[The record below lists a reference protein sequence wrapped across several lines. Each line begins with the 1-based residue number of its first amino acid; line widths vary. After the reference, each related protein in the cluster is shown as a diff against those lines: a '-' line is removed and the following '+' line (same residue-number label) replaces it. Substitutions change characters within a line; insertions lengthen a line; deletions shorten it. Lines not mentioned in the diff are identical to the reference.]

1 MTATALATASRNR
14 SVKVVAPNTVAILN
28 AWLPCKAAMGVVAV
42 RTEGEHARA
51 LKTLEALLNEVGD
64 DESHPLADV
73 LDYLGDQVRAYEQ
86 AHIAILNATPRE
98 VLRFLIGQ
106 HGLKQGDLNNC
117 APQSRI
123 SEILAG
129 KREISK
135 AVVKQFA
142 VRFGVPVAVFLG

>member
-1 MTATALATASRNR
+1 MALVTTSRNR
-14 SVKVVAPNTVAILN
+14 AAKHASPNTDAILN
-28 AWLPCKAAMGVVAV
+28 AWLPFKAAMGVVAV
-42 RTEGEHARA
+42 RTEVEYAQA
-51 LKTLEALLNEVGD
+51 LKTLDALLNEVGD

-86 AHIAILNATPRE
+86 AHVAIPNALPRE

-106 HGLKQGDLNNC
+106 HGLKQGDLNDC
-117 APQSRI
+117 APQSRV

-135 AVVKQFA
+135 AMAKQFA
-142 VRFGVPVAVFLG
+142 ARFGVPVAVFLG

>member
-1 MTATALATASRNR
+1 MALATAVRNR
-14 SVKVVAPNTVAILN
+14 SAKEASPNTAAILN
-28 AWLPCKAAMGVVAV
+28 AWLPFKAAMGVVSV
-42 RTEGEHARA
+42 RTKGEYARA

-86 AHIAILNATPRE
+86 AHVAIPHVAPRE
-98 VLRFLIGQ
+98 VLRFLIDQ
-106 HGLKQGDLNNC
+106 HDLKQGDLSDC

-135 AVVKQFA
+135 AMAKQFA
-142 VRFGVPVAVFLG
+142 VRFGVPVAVLLG

>member
-28 AWLPCKAAMGVVAV
+28 AWLPCMTAMGVVAV

-51 LKTLEALLNEVGD
+51 LKTLEALFNEVGD
-64 DESHPLADV
+64 DDSHPLADV
-73 LDYLGDQVRAYEQ
+73 PDYLGDQVRAYEQ
-86 AHIAILNATPRE
+86 AHIAIPNASPRE
-98 VLRFLIGQ
+98 VLRFLIDQ
-106 HGLKQGDLNNC
+106 HALKQGDLNDC

-123 SEILAG
+123 LEILAD

-135 AVVKQFA
+135 AMVKQFA
-142 VRFGVPVAVFLG
+142 TRFGVPVAILLG